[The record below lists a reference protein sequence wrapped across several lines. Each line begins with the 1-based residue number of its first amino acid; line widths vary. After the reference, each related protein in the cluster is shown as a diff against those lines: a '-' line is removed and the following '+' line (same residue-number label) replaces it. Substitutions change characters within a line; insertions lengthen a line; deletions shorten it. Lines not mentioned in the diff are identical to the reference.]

1 MMSSTGFNNV
11 YGKGASDI
19 GRTLYNDPFAFAQW
33 SSGKISIEKVQQAGG
48 YWSHR
53 YKMGTLLAIF
63 SVAQGFNLVCI
74 FFLIST
80 FIEFNPFIV
89 FNVFP
94 GNYLNTAL
102 SGIVTLFVP
111 FALLNYFLIF
121 YKSKYKTYIAKKK
134 LNTGGKVFMLYF
146 VFSVLIFF
154 LIIFLGKIL

>member
-1 MMSSTGFNNV
+1 MNWYYEIWADAIDKAENSNSN
-11 YGKGASDI
+11 
-19 GRTLYNDPFAFAQW
+19 Q
-33 SSGKISIEKVQQAGG
+33 
-48 YWSHR
+48 SHR
-53 YKMGTLLAIF
+53 DKMGTLLAIF

-111 FALLNYFLIF
+111 FALLNHFLIF

-134 LNTGGKVFMLYF
+134 LNAGGKVFMLYL

>member
-1 MMSSTGFNNV
+1 MKKMNWYYEIWADAIDKAENSKSN
-11 YGKGASDI
+11 
-19 GRTLYNDPFAFAQW
+19 Q
-33 SSGKISIEKVQQAGG
+33 
-48 YWSHR
+48 SHR
-53 YKMGTLLAIF
+53 HKMGTLLAIF

-80 FIEFNPFIV
+80 LIKFNPFIA

-94 GNYLNTAL
+94 GNYLNIAL

-121 YKSKYKTYIAKKK
+121 YKNKYKNYIAKKK
-134 LNTGGKVFMLYF
+134 LNTGGKAFMLYF

-154 LIIFLGKIL
+154 LIVFLGKIL